1 MAYSLEVKYYNT
13 FWLKNVTT
21 PLLKTGSSDTGKVL
35 DVFPSVYPGNQYL
48 NYDING
54 FPNFA
59 GDDSNQYDPYSNVH
73 PIPNNSWDKLNGSN
87 WIIEESRIRG
97 GFNNASVDLGVRA
110 YLMEESNSVRY
121 RNNALVYSGVFNSR
135 TNINRTNV
143 FSVSEDIT
151 KAVDPHNGSIQLIYA
166 MDNNLTIFQEN
177 KVSTALID
185 KDAIYSAEGTPINT
199 TSNVVIG
206 QVTPYTGE
214 YGISRNPESFA
225 SFGFRR
231 YFSDKD
237 RSAILRL
244 SRDGITEISQYGMK
258 DYFRD
263 ELAKLN
269 DKKQLYSSEFV
280 INTLPNPTS
289 FIYANQQPQLFSYG
303 AGNEPTFPTRL
314 GSWVAISQIAASAA
328 GKGQT
333 PLIDDSSLIVGSLIQ
348 INVTNTKDINDES
361 PANGSWQN
369 TNCYVT
375 ANGSVGVQ
383 DISGSPPY
391 SQPTILNCVFHS
403 NSSAISPLKIPYDP
417 NDEIFPRM
425 RFVYFEKDKVEGAFD
440 NYKDNYILS
449 IQQHSGSKTIDETGD
464 YYSTLTFKENV
475 QGWTTFYTFRP
486 DLMFSLKNNFYSTKD
501 GSLYLH
507 YSPSVKANLF
517 YDVLN
522 ESSITFIFNPKPSI
536 NKNFKTI
543 NYEGSSGWQVDSF
556 VSDSY
561 AVLPNIDSK
570 LDVANNVKSYEEGA
584 YIENGITYRA
594 GFTIK
599 ENKYYANLIN
609 NSPPLSGEVVFGQA
623 MTGIKGYYATVK
635 LSTDETTAPGG
646 IKELFAVSSEFV
658 ISSQ

>member
-1 MAYSLEVKYYNT
+1 MAYNLEVKYYNT
-13 FWLKNVTT
+13 FWLKQVTT
-21 PLLKTGSSDTGKVL
+21 PLQKTNSAVAGETL
-35 DVFPSVYPGNQYL
+35 DVFPSVYPGVSYL
-48 NYDING
+48 DYANDNWYNFPQTIPSGLDIK
-54 FPNFA
+54 P
-59 GDDSNQYDPYSNVH
+59 PYSNVYST
-73 PIPNNSWDKLNGSN
+73 PNNSWDENNGSN
-87 WIIEESRIRG
+87 WIVEESRIRG
-97 GFNNASVDLGVRA
+97 GFNNSSVDLGVRA
-110 YLMEESNSVRY
+110 YLMEESNEVRH
-121 RNNALVYSGVFNSR
+121 RSNALVYSGVFNSR

-143 FSVSEDIT
+143 FATGEDIT
-151 KAVDPHNGSIQLIYA
+151 KSVDPHNGSVQLLYA

-185 KDAIYSAEGTPINT
+185 KDAIYSAEGTAINT

-231 YFSDKD
+231 YFADKD

-258 DYFRD
+258 DFFRD

-269 DKKQLYSSEFV
+269 DKIEL
-280 INTLPNPTS
+280 TS
-289 FIYANQQPQLFSYG
+289 AEYAVSTITSGSNSYANQQPQVASYPG
-303 AGNEPTFPTRL
+303 TTQVTKPTAL
-314 GSWVAISQIAASAA
+314 GSWIAVSELGPIAPAPA
-328 GKGQT
+328 GLPVLGT
-333 PLIDDSSLIVGSLIQ
+333 DTLIVGSLIQ
-348 INVTNTKDINDES
+348 VNFTNTKLPTDES
-361 PANGSWQN
+361 AANGFWQN
-369 TNCYVT
+369 TNAYVT
-375 ANGSVGVQ
+375 GTGTVGIT
-383 DISGSPPY
+383 DISSGTLPYPPTSY
-391 SQPTILNCVFHS
+391 TTCLFTDNGPINIEYLT
-403 NSSAISPLKIPYDP
+403 SSGIY
-417 NDEIFPRM
+417 PRL
-425 RFVYFEKDKVEGAFD
+425 RFLYYEKDKIEGGFD
-440 NYKDNYILS
+440 NYKDNYVISL
-449 IQQHSGSKTIDETGD
+449 QQHSGSKTLDETSD

-475 QGWTTFYTFRP
+475 QGWTTFYSFRP
-486 DLMFSLKNNFYSTKD
+486 DLMFSLKNNFYTAKD

-507 YSPSVKANLF
+507 YSPLTSANNF
-517 YDVLN
+517 YGVEN
-522 ESSITFIFNPKPSI
+522 KSSITFIFNPNPSV

-561 AVLPNIDSK
+561 AVLPNVSSE
-570 LDVANNVKSYEEGA
+570 LDVTNSVKSYEEGA

-609 NSPPLSGEVVFGQA
+609 NTEPTAGEVVFGSA

-635 LSTDETTAPGG
+635 LSTDDTTVPGG
-646 IKELFAVSSEFV
+646 IKELFAVSSQFV

>member
-1 MAYSLEVKYYNT
+1 MAYSLEVKYYNA

-21 PLLKTGSSDTGKVL
+21 PLLKTGSSSTGEVL
-35 DVFPSVYPGNQYL
+35 DVFPSVYPGN
-48 NYDING
+48 
-54 FPNFA
+54 PNFNYKINSWVNFTGNA
-59 GDDSNQYDPYSNVH
+59 SDREDPFSNAYESA
-73 PIPNNSWDKLNGSN
+73 NNSWDKTNGSN
-87 WIIEESRIRG
+87 WVIEESRIRG

-151 KAVDPHNGSIQLIYA
+151 KAVDPHNGYIQLIYA

-185 KDAIYSAEGTPINT
+185 KDAIYSAEGVPIST

-231 YFSDKD
+231 YFADKD

-258 DYFRD
+258 DFFRD

-269 DKKQLYSSEFV
+269 DEIEL
-280 INTLPNPTS
+280 TS
-289 FIYANQQPQLFSYG
+289 DEYAVTTITFGSRSYAQQQPQVASYPG
-303 AGNEPTFPTRL
+303 TTQISQQTAL
-314 GSWVAISQIAASAA
+314 GSWVAVSELGISPAQPGIPVL
-328 GKGQT
+328 GVDT
-333 PLIDDSSLIVGSLIQ
+333 LILGSLVQ
-348 INVTNTKDINDES
+348 VNFTNTKLPTDKS
-361 PANGSWQN
+361 AANGSWQN
-369 TNCYVT
+369 TNAYVT
-375 ANGSVGVQ
+375 GTGSVGIT
-383 DISGSPPY
+383 DTSGGSFPY
-391 SQPTILNCVFHS
+391 PGTIYATCVFTD
-403 NSSAISPLKIPYDP
+403 NGPINIDYLTSSGVY
-417 NDEIFPRM
+417 PRL
-425 RFVYFEKDKVEGAFD
+425 RFLYYEKDKIEGGFD
-440 NYKDNYILS
+440 NYKDNYVISL
-449 IQQHSGSKTIDETGD
+449 QQHSGSKTLDETSD

-475 QGWTTFYTFRP
+475 QGWTTFYSFRP
-486 DLMFSLKNNFYSTKD
+486 NLMFSLKNNFYTAKD
-501 GSLYLH
+501 GSLYLQ
-507 YSPSVKANLF
+507 YSPLVSANNF
-517 YDVLN
+517 YGVSYK
-522 ESSITFIFNPKPSI
+522 SSITFIFNPNPSI

-556 VSDSY
+556 ISDSY
-561 AVLPNIDSK
+561 AVVPNVNSD
-570 LDVANNVKSYEEGA
+570 LDVTNSVKSYEEGA

-609 NSPPLSGEVVFGQA
+609 NTPPTDGEVVFGSA

-635 LSTDETTAPGG
+635 LSTDDTTAPGG

-658 ISSQ
+658 VSSK

>member
-1 MAYSLEVKYYNT
+1 MAYNLEVKYYNT
-13 FWLKNVTT
+13 FWLKQVTT
-21 PLLKTGSSDTGKVL
+21 PLQSTDSNTDNEKL
-35 DVFPSVYPGNQYL
+35 DVFPSLYPGVNYL
-48 NYDING
+48 NYTDNNWY
-54 FPNFA
+54 NFTQ
-59 GDDSNQYDPYSNVH
+59 DLQQPPYSNVYS
-73 PIPNNSWDKLNGSN
+73 IPSNNWDAVNGSN

-97 GFNNASVDLGVRA
+97 GFNNTSVDLGVRA
-110 YLMEESNSVRY
+110 YLMEESNGVRY

-143 FSVSEDIT
+143 FATGEDIT
-151 KAVDPHNGSIQLIYA
+151 KAVDPHNGSVQLLYA

-185 KDAIYSAEGTPINT
+185 KDAIYSAEGTPLNT

-231 YFSDKD
+231 YFADKD

-258 DYFRD
+258 DFFRD

-269 DKKQLYSSEFV
+269 DKIILNSDEF
-280 INTLPNPTS
+280 TLESIISGS
-289 FIYANQQPQLFSYG
+289 FIYVNQQPQV
-303 AGNEPTFPTRL
+303 AGFPTPTNPPLEAEAL
-314 GSWVAISQIAASAA
+314 GSWIEINNL
-328 GKGQT
+328 GDTPIIPPGQT
-333 PLIDDSSLIVGSLIQ
+333 PVIDNSSLIIGSLIQ
-348 INVTNTKDINDES
+348 INLSNTKPPTDETN
-361 PANGSWQN
+361 ANGSWQD

-375 ANGSVGVQ
+375 GNGSVGVT
-383 DISGSPPY
+383 DVSGSPPY
-391 SQPTILNCVFHS
+391 SPPIYSPCVFTD
-403 NSSAISPLKIPYDP
+403 NGPINVEIPYVP
-417 NDEIFPRM
+417 AKVIYPRI
-425 RFVYFEKDKVEGAFD
+425 RFVYYEKDKIEGGFD
-440 NYKDNYILS
+440 NYKDNYVISL
-449 IQQHSGSKTIDETGD
+449 QQHSGSKTLDETSD

-475 QGWTTFYTFRP
+475 QGWTTFYSFRP
-486 DLMFSLKNNFYSTKD
+486 DLMFSLKNNFYTAKN

-507 YSPSVKANLF
+507 YSPLASANNF
-517 YDVLN
+517 YGVSN
-522 ESSITFIFNPKPSI
+522 NSSITFIFNPNPSI

-556 VSDSY
+556 ISDSY
-561 AVLPNIDSK
+561 AVLPNVNSE
-570 LDVANNVKSYEEGA
+570 LDITNSVKSYEEGA

-609 NSPPLSGEVVFGQA
+609 NTEPTAGEVVFGSA

-635 LSTDETTAPGG
+635 LSTDDTTAPGG

-658 ISSQ
+658 VSSR

>member
-1 MAYSLEVKYYNT
+1 MAYSLEVKYYNA

-21 PLLKTGSSDTGKVL
+21 PLLKTGSSSTGEVL
-35 DVFPSVYPGNQYL
+35 DVFPSVYPGN
-48 NYDING
+48 
-54 FPNFA
+54 PNFNYKLNSWVNFTGNA
-59 GDDSNQYDPYSNVH
+59 SDREDPFSNAYE
-73 PIPNNSWDKLNGSN
+73 IANNSWDKTNGSN
-87 WIIEESRIRG
+87 WVIEESRIRG

-185 KDAIYSAEGTPINT
+185 KDAIYSAEGTPVQT

-231 YFSDKD
+231 YFADKD

-269 DKKQLYSSEFV
+269 DKKQLYSSEFN
-280 INTLPNPTS
+280 IRTLPPTG
-289 FIYANQQPQLFSYG
+289 FIYANQQPQVFP
-303 AGNEPTFPTRL
+303 PTATTTPTNPTRF
-314 GSWVAISQIAASAA
+314 GSWIAISDLAPA
-328 GKGQT
+328 GFI
-333 PLIDDSSLIVGSLIQ
+333 PVIDDSSLLIGSLIQ
-348 INVTNTKDINDES
+348 INVSNTKIPTDNS
-361 PANGSWQN
+361 SANGSWKN

-375 ANGSVGVQ
+375 ATGVV
-383 DISGSPPY
+383 S
-391 SQPTILNCVFHS
+391 SQAIIMPANTAGPVVNNFCVFHD
-403 NSSAISPLKIPYDP
+403 NLAAIDVKIPYVAAKV
-417 NDEIFPRM
+417 IYPRI
-425 RFVYFEKDKVEGAFD
+425 RFVYFEKDKIEGSFD

-449 IQQHSGSKTIDETGD
+449 IQQHSGSKTIDETSD

-475 QGWTTFYTFRP
+475 QGWTTFYSFRP

-507 YSPSVKANLF
+507 YSPSVSANNF
-517 YDVLN
+517 YGVSYK
-522 ESSITFIFNPKPSI
+522 SSITFIFNPKPST

-556 VSDSY
+556 VSDAY
-561 AVLPNIDSK
+561 AVTPNVNQD
-570 LDVANNVKSYEEGA
+570 LDVTNPVKSYEEGA

-599 ENKYYANLIN
+599 ENKYYANLVN
-609 NSPPLSGEVVFGQA
+609 NSPPLDGEVVFGQA
-623 MTGIKGYYATVK
+623 MTGVKGYYATVK
-635 LSTDETTAPGG
+635 LSTDDTTAPGG

>member
-1 MAYSLEVKYYNT
+1 MAYNLEVKYYNT
-13 FWLKNVTT
+13 FWLKQVTT
-21 PLLKTGSSDTGKVL
+21 PLQSTDSTIDNEKL
-35 DVFPSVYPGNQYL
+35 DVFPSLYPGVNYL
-48 NYDING
+48 NYTDDNWY
-54 FPNFA
+54 NFTQ
-59 GDDSNQYDPYSNVH
+59 NLQQPPYSNVYST
-73 PIPNNSWDKLNGSN
+73 PSNSWDSVNGSN

-97 GFNNASVDLGVRA
+97 GFNNTSVDLGVRA

-143 FSVSEDIT
+143 FATGEDIT
-151 KAVDPHNGSIQLIYA
+151 KAVDPHNGSVQLLYA

-185 KDAIYSAEGTPINT
+185 KDAIYSAEGTPLNT

-231 YFSDKD
+231 YFADKD

-258 DYFRD
+258 DFFRD

-269 DKKQLYSSEFV
+269 DRRELMSDEYAV
-280 INTLPNPTS
+280 TTITS
-289 FIYANQQPQLFSYG
+289 GSRSYAKQQPQVASYPG
-303 AGNEPTFPTRL
+303 TTQVSRATAL
-314 GSWVAISQIAASAA
+314 GSWVSVD
-328 GKGQT
+328 
-333 PLIDDSSLIVGSLIQ
+333 LIGEINKQELNIDSLIIGSLVQ
-348 INVTNTKDINDES
+348 VNFTNTKLPTDES
-361 PANGSWQN
+361 AANGSWQN
-369 TNCYVT
+369 TNAYVT
-375 ANGSVGVQ
+375 GTGRVGIT
-383 DISGSPPY
+383 DTTGGTPY
-391 SQPTILNCVFHS
+391 PGPIYAPCVFTD
-403 NSSAISPLKIPYDP
+403 NGPINIDYLTSSGIY
-417 NDEIFPRM
+417 PRL
-425 RFVYFEKDKVEGAFD
+425 RFLYYEKDKIEGGFD
-440 NYKDNYILS
+440 NYKDNYVISL
-449 IQQHSGSKTIDETGD
+449 QQHSGSKTLDETSD

-475 QGWTTFYTFRP
+475 QGWTTFYSFRP
-486 DLMFSLKNNFYSTKD
+486 DLMFSLKNNFYTAKN

-507 YSPSVKANLF
+507 YSPLASANNF
-517 YDVLN
+517 YGVSN
-522 ESSITFIFNPKPSI
+522 NSSITFIFNPNPSI

-556 VSDSY
+556 ISDSY
-561 AVLPNIDSK
+561 AVLPNINSE
-570 LDVANNVKSYEEGA
+570 LDITNSVKSYEEGA

-609 NSPPLSGEVVFGQA
+609 NTEPTAGEVVFGSA

-635 LSTDETTAPGG
+635 LSTDDTTAPGG
-646 IKELFAVSSEFV
+646 IKELFAVSSQFV